1 MKNVPFLLVI
11 LFISCSLSAQEF
23 KFENVT
29 IDYGTVVKNSNG
41 ERVFTFT
48 NSGSAPLIISRVQ
61 STCGCT
67 IPKKPEAPIMPGA
80 KGEIKVSYDTKRLG
94 RFNKQ
99 IIIFSNAKEARKV
112 IKIKGFVSKEIS
124 LEKEKSLLSDN

>member
-1 MKNVPFLLVI
+1 
-11 LFISCSLSAQEF
+11 
-23 KFENVT
+23 
-29 IDYGTVVKNSNG
+29 VKNSNG